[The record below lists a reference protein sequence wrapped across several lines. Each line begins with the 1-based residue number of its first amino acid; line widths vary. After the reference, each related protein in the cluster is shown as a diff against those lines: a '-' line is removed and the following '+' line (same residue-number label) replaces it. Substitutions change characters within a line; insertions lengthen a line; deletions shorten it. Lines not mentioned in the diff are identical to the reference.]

1 MENKTKN
8 TRYLIVSLIFVLILC
23 IFIFTFQAVR
33 MREKSAETISDIGGI
48 YMSGM
53 GEHVAEHFGST
64 IGLRLSQVGDLVET
78 VPPGN
83 AGTADVMRINLS
95 NNGRMREFTSLALV
109 SEDGTYEMIYGN
121 DADPADPE
129 TFMRSLRSGHSK
141 IAAATD
147 RLGDTVILMGMP
159 AAYRMKDGG
168 ESIALVA
175 GLPVSYIGETLSLTM
190 NDTSM
195 EYYMVLKNGD
205 FIFRGD
211 GLDGGNYFERVRKRY
226 DSVRG
231 MEKETFIQ
239 ELQDAMEVN
248 EKYDIE
254 FTMDGERRHMYCT
267 RLPNSEWYLL
277 VGMSYNLMDSTIDR
291 FGKQWTFT
299 ALADCAL
306 IVLALLLVFVG
317 YFRLM
322 RQQMRSLD
330 EARKAAER
338 ASKAKSEFL
347 SNMSHDIRTPMNGIV
362 GMTTIAISNIDD
374 TQQVQHCLKKI
385 AFSSGH
391 LLGMINDIMD
401 MSKIENGELILN
413 VEQLSLR
420 DAMLN
425 IVGIM
430 RPQVREKRQKLD
442 VYVRDVT
449 VENVCGD
456 NVRINQILL
465 NLLSNAVKFT
475 QEEGRIQLVLQEEPS
490 PRGDAFIRVHF
501 RVKDNGIGMTREF
514 KERIFESF
522 IREDHTRIEKSAGA
536 GLGLTITKHIVE
548 AMGGNIKVESEPG
561 RGSAF
566 HITVDLEKA
575 MAQEREMDLPDW
587 DLLVVD
593 DDEIHCENDIAAL
606 KAMGIKADW
615 ALNGQRAIQAVEK
628 RLEQGDNYFAI
639 LLDYDMPGMNGIET
653 AREIRKLCGEK
664 TPLLLLAAFDSN
676 EVEAEAKEV
685 GIYGFLAKPLFKSTL
700 FYGLKPL
707 AATKAAELPAE
718 SDISTQFTG
727 KRALLAEDN
736 ELNWEIASELISD
749 LGIELD
755 WAEDGKICVD
765 KFEQSP
771 LHYYDVIL
779 MDLRMPVMTGY
790 EAARAIR
797 DMSRT
802 DADTIPIIAMSADAY
817 RDDVQKCL
825 DCGMNA
831 HVPKPIDMQ
840 EVTRLLEKYLQ
851 P

>member
-231 MEKETFIQ
+231 MEKEAFIQ

-322 RQQMRSLD
+322 RQQMHSLD

-442 VYVRDVT
+442 VYIRDVT

-566 HITVDLEKA
+566 HITVD
-575 MAQEREMDLPDW
+575 R
-587 DLLVVD
+587 
-593 DDEIHCENDIAAL
+593 
-606 KAMGIKADW
+606 
-615 ALNGQRAIQAVEK
+615 
-628 RLEQGDNYFAI
+628 
-639 LLDYDMPGMNGIET
+639 
-653 AREIRKLCGEK
+653 
-664 TPLLLLAAFDSN
+664 
-676 EVEAEAKEV
+676 
-685 GIYGFLAKPLFKSTL
+685 KST
-700 FYGLKPL
+700 
-707 AATKAAELPAE
+707 
-718 SDISTQFTG
+718 
-727 KRALLAEDN
+727 R
-736 ELNWEIASELISD
+736 LNSSH
-749 LGIELD
+749 
-755 WAEDGKICVD
+755 
-765 KFEQSP
+765 S
-771 LHYYDVIL
+771 
-779 MDLRMPVMTGY
+779 
-790 EAARAIR
+790 
-797 DMSRT
+797 
-802 DADTIPIIAMSADAY
+802 
-817 RDDVQKCL
+817 
-825 DCGMNA
+825 
-831 HVPKPIDMQ
+831 
-840 EVTRLLEKYLQ
+840 
-851 P
+851 

>member
-1 MENKTKN
+1 MENKSKN
-8 TRYLIVSLIFVLILC
+8 TRYLIISLIFVLILC
-23 IFIFTFQAVR
+23 IFVFAFQTVL

-48 YMSGM
+48 YMTGM
-53 GEHVAEHFGST
+53 CDHVAEHFGTT
-64 IGLRLSQVGDLVET
+64 IGLRLEQVGDLVES
-78 VPPGN
+78 VPPGSVSN
-83 AGTADVMRINLS
+83 ADMMRVTLNH
-95 NNGRMREFTSLALV
+95 NGRMRDFTSLALV
-109 SEDGTYEMIYGN
+109 SEDGKYEMIYGN
-121 DADPADPE
+121 DVDPANPSA
-129 TFMRSLRSGHSK
+129 FMRSLVSGHSK
-141 IAAATD
+141 IEAATD
-147 RLGDTVILMGMP
+147 RLGDTVILLGMP
-159 AAYRMKDGG
+159 AAYPMKDGG

-175 GLPVSYIGETLSLTM
+175 GIPVEYIGENIALNFS
-190 NDTSM
+190 DPSM
-195 EYYMVLKNGD
+195 EYYMIFKNGD

-211 GLDGGNYFERVRKRY
+211 GLDGGNYFDRVRKRY
-226 DSVRG
+226 DSVLG
-231 MEKETFIQ
+231 MEKETFIR

-248 EKYDIE
+248 EEYDME
-254 FTMDGERRHMYCT
+254 FMLDGERRHMYCT

-277 VGMSYNLMDSTIDR
+277 VGMSYNLMDETIDS
-291 FGKQWTFT
+291 FGKHWTFT

-306 IVLALLLVFVG
+306 IVFALLLVFAG

-322 RQQMRSLD
+322 RQQMHSLD
-330 EARKAAER
+330 EARQAAER

-362 GMTTIAISNIDD
+362 GMTTIAISNIED
-374 TQQVQHCLKKI
+374 TQQVQNCLKKI

-401 MSKIENGELILN
+401 MSKIENGELVLN

-420 DAMLN
+420 DVMLN

-430 RPQVREKRQKLD
+430 RPQVKEKRQKLD

-456 NVRINQILL
+456 SVRINQILL

-475 QEEGRIQLVLQEEPS
+475 QEGGRIQLVLQEEPS
-490 PRGDAFIRVHF
+490 PKGDAYIRVHL
-501 RVKDNGIGMTREF
+501 RVKDNGVGMTQEF

-522 IREDHTRIEKSAGA
+522 IREDHSRTEKTAGA
-536 GLGLTITKHIVE
+536 GLGLTITKYIVE
-548 AMGGNIKVESEPG
+548 AMGGTIKVESESG
-561 RGSAF
+561 RGSVF
-566 HITVDLEKA
+566 HVTVDMEKA
-575 MAQEREMDLPDW
+575 MAQERDMVLPDW
-587 DLLVVD
+587 DLLIVD
-593 DDEIHCENDIAAL
+593 DDEVHCENDVAAL
-606 KAMGIKADW
+606 MAIGVKADW
-615 ALNGQRAIQAVEK
+615 AMNGQSALRAVKK
-628 RLEQGDNYFAI
+628 RLEQGDLYYAV

-653 AREIRKLCGEK
+653 AREIRKLCGDK
-664 TPLLLLAAFDSN
+664 TPFLLLAVFDWN
-676 EVEAEAKEV
+676 EVEEEAKAV
-685 GIYGFLAKPLFKSTL
+685 GITGFLSKPLFKSTL

-707 AATKAAELPAE
+707 AVTKEEEAPAE
-718 SDISTQFTG
+718 TDPVTRFVG
-727 KRALLAEDN
+727 RRALLAEDN

-749 LGIELD
+749 LGIELE
-755 WAEDGKICVD
+755 WAENGKICAD
-765 KFEQSP
+765 MFGQSP

-797 DMSRT
+797 DMDRE

-817 RDDVQKCL
+817 REDVQKCL

>member
-1 MENKTKN
+1 MESKSKN

-23 IFIFTFQAVR
+23 IFVFTFQAVL

-53 GEHVAEHFGST
+53 GDHVAEHFGAT
-64 IGLRLSQVGDLVET
+64 IGLRLAQVGDLVES

-83 AGTADVMRINLS
+83 VSNVDMMRVTLAH
-95 NNGRMREFTSLALV
+95 NGRVREFSSLALV
-109 SEDGTYEMIYGN
+109 SEDGRYEMIYGN
-121 DADPADPE
+121 DADPTNPDA
-129 TFMRSLRSGHSK
+129 FMRSLRSGHSK

-147 RLGDTVILMGMP
+147 RLGDMVILMGMP
-159 AAYRMKDGG
+159 AVYPMKKGG

-175 GLPVSYIGETLSLTM
+175 GLPISYIGETLALSI

-195 EYYMVLKNGD
+195 EYYMIFKNGD
-205 FIFRGD
+205 FIYRGD

-226 DSVRG
+226 DSVLG
-231 MEKETFIQ
+231 MEKEDFIK
-239 ELQDAMEVN
+239 ELQGAMEVN
-248 EKYDIE
+248 EEYDIE
-254 FTMDGERRHMYCT
+254 FTLEGERRHMYCT

-277 VGMSYNLMDSTIDR
+277 VGMSYNLMDETIDR
-291 FGKQWTFT
+291 FGNQWTVT

-306 IVLALLLVFVG
+306 IVLAMLLVFAG

-322 RQQMRSLD
+322 RQQMNSLD

-362 GMTTIAISNIDD
+362 GMTTIAISNIED
-374 TQQVQHCLKKI
+374 TQQVQNCLKKI

-420 DAMLN
+420 DVMLN

-430 RPQVREKRQKLD
+430 RPQVKEKKQKLD

-456 NVRINQILL
+456 SVRINQILL

-475 QEEGRIQLVLQEEPS
+475 PEEGRIQLVLQEEPS
-490 PRGDAFIRVHF
+490 PRGDSYIRVHL
-501 RVKDNGIGMTREF
+501 RVKDNGVGMTQEL
-514 KERIFESF
+514 KDRIFESF
-522 IREDHTRIEKSAGA
+522 IREDHSRVEKTAGA

-548 AMGGNIKVESEPG
+548 AMGGSIKVESEPG

-566 HITVDLEKA
+566 HITVDMEKA
-575 MAQEREMDLPDW
+575 TVQEREMELPDW
-587 DLLVVD
+587 DLLIVD
-593 DDEIHCENDIAAL
+593 DDEIHCENDLASLRAT
-606 KAMGIKADW
+606 GVKADW
-615 ALNGQRAIQAVEK
+615 ALNGQKALEAVKK
-628 RLEQGDNYFAI
+628 RLEQGESYFAI

-653 AREIRKLCGEK
+653 AREIRTLCGDK
-664 TPLLLLAAFDSN
+664 TPFLLLAAFDWS
-676 EVEAEAKEV
+676 EVEAEAKAV

-707 AATKAAELPAE
+707 AVTMEEESPAE
-718 SDISTQFTG
+718 VELTAQFAG

-755 WAEDGKICVD
+755 WAEDGKICAD
-765 KFEQSP
+765 MFEQSP

-797 DMSRT
+797 DMDRE

>member
-1 MENKTKN
+1 MESKSKN

-23 IFIFTFQAVR
+23 IFVFTFQAVL

-53 GEHVAEHFGST
+53 GDHVAEHFGAT
-64 IGLRLSQVGDLVET
+64 IGLRLAQVGDLVES

-83 AGTADVMRINLS
+83 VSNVDMMRVTLAH
-95 NNGRMREFTSLALV
+95 NGRVREFSSLALV
-109 SEDGTYEMIYGN
+109 SEDGRYEMIYGN
-121 DADPADPE
+121 DADPTNPDA
-129 TFMRSLRSGHSK
+129 FMRSLRSGHSK

-147 RLGDTVILMGMP
+147 RLGDMVILMGMP
-159 AAYRMKDGG
+159 AVYPMKKGG

-175 GLPVSYIGETLSLTM
+175 GLPISYIGETLALSI

-195 EYYMVLKNGD
+195 EYYMIFKNGD

-226 DSVRG
+226 DSVLG
-231 MEKETFIQ
+231 MEKEDFIK

-248 EKYDIE
+248 EEYDIE
-254 FTMDGERRHMYCT
+254 FTLEGERRHMYCT

-277 VGMSYNLMDSTIDR
+277 VGMSYNLMDETIDR
-291 FGKQWTFT
+291 FGNQWTVT

-306 IVLALLLVFVG
+306 IVLAMLLVFAG

-322 RQQMRSLD
+322 RQQMNSLD

-362 GMTTIAISNIDD
+362 GMTTIAISNIED
-374 TQQVQHCLKKI
+374 TQQVQNCLKKI

-420 DAMLN
+420 DVMLN

-430 RPQVREKRQKLD
+430 RPQVKEKKQKLD

-456 NVRINQILL
+456 SVRINQILL

-475 QEEGRIQLVLQEEPS
+475 PEEGRIQLVLQEEPS
-490 PRGDAFIRVHF
+490 PRGDSYIRVHL
-501 RVKDNGIGMTREF
+501 RVKDNGVGMTQEL
-514 KERIFESF
+514 KDRIFESF
-522 IREDHTRIEKSAGA
+522 IREDHSRIEKTAGA

-548 AMGGNIKVESEPG
+548 AMGGSIKVESEPG

-566 HITVDLEKA
+566 HITVDMEKA
-575 MAQEREMDLPDW
+575 TVQEREMELPDW
-587 DLLVVD
+587 DLLIVD
-593 DDEIHCENDIAAL
+593 DDEIHCENDLASLRAV
-606 KAMGIKADW
+606 GVKADW
-615 ALNGQRAIQAVEK
+615 ALNGQKALEAVKK
-628 RLEQGDNYFAI
+628 RLEQGESYFAI

-653 AREIRKLCGEK
+653 AREIRTLCGDK
-664 TPLLLLAAFDSN
+664 TPFLLLAAFDWS
-676 EVEAEAKEV
+676 EVEAEAKAV

-700 FYGLKPL
+700 FYGLKHL
-707 AATKAAELPAE
+707 AATMEEETPDRK
-718 SDISTQFTG
+718 S
-727 KRALLAEDN
+727 
-736 ELNWEIASELISD
+736 
-749 LGIELD
+749 
-755 WAEDGKICVD
+755 V
-765 KFEQSP
+765 
-771 LHYYDVIL
+771 V
-779 MDLRMPVMTGY
+779 
-790 EAARAIR
+790 
-797 DMSRT
+797 
-802 DADTIPIIAMSADAY
+802 
-817 RDDVQKCL
+817 
-825 DCGMNA
+825 
-831 HVPKPIDMQ
+831 
-840 EVTRLLEKYLQ
+840 
-851 P
+851 